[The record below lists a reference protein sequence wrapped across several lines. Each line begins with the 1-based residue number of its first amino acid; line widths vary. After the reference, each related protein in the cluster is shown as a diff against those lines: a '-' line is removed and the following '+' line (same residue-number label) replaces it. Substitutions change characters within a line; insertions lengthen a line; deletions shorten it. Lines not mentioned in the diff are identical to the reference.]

1 MHLKNNNTYVI
12 NKEKNNSNLL
22 LYNKIQYLV
31 IELRISV
38 KEARIYL
45 STHYYIKR
53 STPQFLKGFKPL
65 LEHPPL
71 NPACPPSFKIFV
83 STPLFS
89 IPPPFKV
96 FQTIPPP
103 SRREPRFSPNLTH
116 QPSLH
121 IFPRVHFQTTLND
134 FFS

>member
-65 LEHPPL
+65 LKHPPL

-96 FQTIPPP
+96 FQTIPPT
-103 SRREPRFSPNLTH
+103 LTQRTPL
-116 QPSLH
+116 QPKSDTPTFLTY
-121 IFPRVHFQTTLND
+121 FPTGSFLDN
-134 FFS
+134 FE

>member
-65 LEHPPL
+65 LKHPPL
-71 NPACPPSFKIFV
+71 NPACPSSFKIFV

-96 FQTIPPP
+96 FQTNPPT
-103 SRREPRFSPNLTH
+103 LTQRTPL
-116 QPSLH
+116 QPKSDTPTFLKY
-121 IFPRVHFQTTLND
+121 FPTGSFLDN
-134 FFS
+134 FE

>member
-1 MHLKNNNTYVI
+1 MQLKNNNTYVI

-53 STPQFLKGFKPL
+53 STP
-65 LEHPPL
+65 
-71 NPACPPSFKIFV
+71 
-83 STPLFS
+83 
-89 IPPPFKV
+89 
-96 FQTIPPP
+96 
-103 SRREPRFSPNLTH
+103 
-116 QPSLH
+116 
-121 IFPRVHFQTTLND
+121 
-134 FFS
+134 

>member
-65 LEHPPL
+65 LKHPPL

-96 FQTIPPP
+96 FQTIPPTLMQRTP
-103 SRREPRFSPNLTH
+103 LQPKSDTPTFLTY
-116 QPSLH
+116 
-121 IFPRVHFQTTLND
+121 FPTGSFLDN
-134 FFS
+134 FE